1 MSYTITVQTTHDG
14 SELVACFLEEAGAT
28 GVNIVDAYDLKE
40 LLQNKSPIFWDY
52 VDDALLSMDDIVRVC
67 GFYTDKPS
75 RQTIEQLTEQ
85 LQNAKQQMPV
95 DMGSLLVE
103 EGESLGDDDWLENW
117 KLFYRPI
124 QIGAVTVLPA
134 WLPPV
139 DGVVVKINPST
150 AFGTGEHESTKMC
163 LQLLQEIDLADK
175 QVIDVGCGSG
185 ILGIAASKLGA
196 AHCYFADLDPDAV
209 KNCRENIAL
218 NGVDNCL
225 VQTAPLLQGC
235 QVKGDVI
242 LANITADVLL
252 LLADEIL
259 PYQRAGGYLIVSGII
274 VGREQQV
281 LEAFI
286 AKGYAVCKA
295 LAQQDWRAYLLQ
307 AQWN

>member
-134 WLPPV
+134 WLPSV

-252 LLADEIL
+252 LLAKEIL

-274 VGREQQV
+274 AGREQQV